1 MGAGDSVLE
10 RISNEWNK
18 FRYLLRLLTNKGFP
32 LKTKGRFLRVCEALC
47 YTGVRLGQLKKTILS
62 D

>member
-32 LKTKGRFLRVCEALC
+32 LKTKVGFCVCVKRYVTRE
-47 YTGVRLGQLKKTILS
+47 
-62 D
+62 